1 MKIEI
6 RTVINGRELE
16 AAVKPNRRKSFTET
30 ERKGE
35 K

>member
-16 AAVKPNRRKSFTET
+16 AAVKPKSDAAGVFA
-30 ERKGE
+30 
-35 K
+35 